1 MRDVEPS
8 LYGARRLRRLSVT
21 LPGRLLLIVAPPWV
35 VAALL
40 DLWYF
45 ASLFLRS
52 ANVSEDTV
60 MKVVLAILSPVA
72 GLLGVVLGWWLGYLK
87 ESRNQ
92 VRRRLS
98 YWSAMSAEVE
108 ECKGLAEAYLRRE
121 AKAPLYRLPTTAYDH
136 AWPGL
141 LGDGA
146 ASGEEAR
153 AILRFYGQVIQIN
166 RGLDYAASLR
176 IDSQR
181 RC

>member
-1 MRDVEPS
+1 
-8 LYGARRLRRLSVT
+8 
-21 LPGRLLLIVAPPWV
+21 
-35 VAALL
+35 
-40 DLWYF
+40 
-45 ASLFLRS
+45 
-52 ANVSEDTV
+52 

-121 AKAPLYRLPTTAYDH
+121 AKAPLYRLSTTAYDH

-176 IDSQR
+176 IDSQKALLDEEVNR
-181 RC
+181 LMLKAKNLIDPKCTDPGGPYYSQVRTVIDMHVKSSGSDT